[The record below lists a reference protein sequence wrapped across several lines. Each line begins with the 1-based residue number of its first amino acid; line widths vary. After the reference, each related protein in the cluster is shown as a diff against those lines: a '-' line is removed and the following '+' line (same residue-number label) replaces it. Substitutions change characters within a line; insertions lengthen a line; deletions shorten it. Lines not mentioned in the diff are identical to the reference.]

1 MLDRTRIEKGMHVY
15 RLEWV
20 DLPHVKESVPLIR
33 EAVVVEW
40 GSQFGAVRE
49 LSLRDGR
56 QQGKDR
62 RRIDYLCARFSATR
76 HSALVYEKRAAE
88 KNIEYYKAKIKDAQR
103 TLKILNKEVA
113 ISDPFV

>member
-1 MLDRTRIEKGMHVY
+1 MLDRTQISKGMYVY
-15 RLEWV
+15 RPEWI
-20 DLPHVKESVPLIR
+20 DLPHVKDPIPYIR

-56 QQGKDR
+56 QQGKDK
-62 RRIDYLCARFSATR
+62 RRIDYLCTRFSATR

-88 KNIEYYKAKIKDAQR
+88 KNIEYYKAKIEDAQR